1 MNAMQAVERGVPLR
15 RAAVLYN
22 IPRSTLHDHV
32 SGKVE
37 FQARSGPRS
46 GVPLSLARASATD
59 PEMLNRYYDTLE
71 HSLRENDL
79 FNKPGI
85 IFNCDE
91 TGLAL
96 NPAAPRVVQEV
107 GVKNPNFITAYTI
120 NSFSMYQC
128 FWLCYPPL
136 YNI

>member
-37 FQARSGPRS
+37 FQARSGPDPYLSVEEEEELCNFLVQVASIGYPRTKKQVLGLVRDVLASKGVAASVTNGWWERFCKRNPKISLRS

-59 PEMLNRYYDTLE
+59 PEMLNR
-71 HSLRENDL
+71 
-79 FNKPGI
+79 
-85 IFNCDE
+85 
-91 TGLAL
+91 
-96 NPAAPRVVQEV
+96 
-107 GVKNPNFITAYTI
+107 
-120 NSFSMYQC
+120 
-128 FWLCYPPL
+128 
-136 YNI
+136 